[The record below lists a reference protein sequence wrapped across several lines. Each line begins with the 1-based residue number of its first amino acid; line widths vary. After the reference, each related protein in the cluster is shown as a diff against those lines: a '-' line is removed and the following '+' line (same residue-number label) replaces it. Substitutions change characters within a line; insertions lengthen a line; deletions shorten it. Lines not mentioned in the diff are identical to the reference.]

1 MYFKI
6 SECFD
11 TYCTCIL
18 GDLAVLKSAFQ
29 GPKIGHRGG
38 GEAALG
44 SVGGSGRLSCLLGA
58 ARQQN
63 ENAQTRAQAVIPE
76 MAVRVSSGTWF

>member
-1 MYFKI
+1 MSFTYRTHTWAMYFKI

-29 GPKIGHRGG
+29 GPKSGHRGV
-38 GEAALG
+38 GEATLG
-44 SVGGSGRLSCLLGA
+44 TVSGSGLSKYG
-58 ARQQN
+58 QN
-63 ENAQTRAQAVIPE
+63 EVKLLHRNL
-76 MAVRVSSGTWF
+76 

>member
-1 MYFKI
+1 MCFKI
-6 SECFD
+6 GECFD
-11 TYCTCIL
+11 AHCIL

-29 GPKIGHRGG
+29 GPKSGHWGI

-44 SVGGSGRLSCLLGA
+44 TVGGSGRSNCLLGA

-63 ENAQTRAQAVIPE
+63 ENAQTRAQAVVSEIAGGIP
-76 MAVRVSSGTWF
+76 SGTWF